1 MINLRCTKKLLS
13 RLRVTG
19 LEEKNISTSLLG
31 AWYANYFNISRKQFA
46 IFTNEQTVLSV
57 VIPMK
62 EISTLTLRF
71 LLATKELLSTIGIPD
86 HAVNAELK
94 EMEIIKFGHTNNKK
108 LLGNMNDLKNGIE
121 AWFSMPHYE
130 DLSELNVY
138 LTGYLV
144 GPEPYRVPKEV
155 VLNIFK
161 RSLVY

>member
-13 RLRVTG
+13 RLRVAE
-19 LEEKNISTSLLG
+19 LEEENISTNLLG
-31 AWYANYFNISRKQFA
+31 AWYANHFNISRKQFA
-46 IFTNEQTVLSV
+46 IFTNERTVLSV

-62 EISTLTLRF
+62 EISTLTSRF
-71 LLATKELLSTIGIPD
+71 LLATQELLNTIGIPD

-94 EMEIIKFGHTNNKK
+94 EMKVIKFGRTNNRK
-108 LLGNMNDLKNGIE
+108 LLGNMNDLTNGAE

-130 DLSELNVY
+130 DLSKLNMH
-138 LTGYLV
+138 LAEYLV

-161 RSLVY
+161 RLLIH